1 MVKKKVTGI
10 GGIFFRYNN
19 PEEMKDQYSKNLGL
33 VKDEYGSVF
42 EFRKSDEPKQK
53 AYAVWSPFPKDM
65 DYFNPSEKE
74 FRVNYRVE
82 NIKELVMEL
91 KANKVNIIDEI
102 ETFEYGKF
110 VHILDPE
117 GNKIELWEP
126 IDEVF
131 TKIYE
136 GKTTK

>member
-10 GGIFFRYNN
+10 GGIFFKCNN
-19 PEEMKDQYSKNLGL
+19 PEEMKEWYSKNLGL

-42 EFRKSDEPKQK
+42 EFRKSDEPDQK
-53 AYAVWSPFPKDM
+53 AYSVWSPFPKDT
-65 DYFNPSEKE
+65 DYFKPSKKE
-74 FRVNYRVE
+74 FMVNYRVE
-82 NIKELVMEL
+82 NIADLVNDL
-91 KANKVNIIDEI
+91 KAEGVNIVDDI

-131 TKIYE
+131 TKTYE